1 MDVFTLYVGQ
11 GDLSAVRCMNEAI
24 VVDSYMADS
33 DCVSKEQ
40 IEESLNSYLAKCV
53 VRGLV
58 LTGFDNDHACP
69 PGVESI
75 LTNHEPDWV
84 MYPKYFKDTDST
96 KQVFQIISR
105 EEKRRANTARPLRRV
120 SVRVDKVDSR
130 RLEGLTSN
138 FELELFSPHM
148 DDMDSSNN
156 CSIVLKVAGQSST
169 GFSYLV
175 TGDTEKERW
184 ENINRYFGD
193 SLRSDVLSAPHH
205 GSITGVHAPSLLRIS
220 PNTVLISAGVDN
232 QYGHPDPEAVA
243 AYQRVAEHVFS
254 TNVDGGVCL
263 FTRRKDATF
272 ETRLVRHFDAA
283 DSRG

>member
-1 MDVFTLYVGQ
+1 MDIFTLYVGQ

-24 VVDSYMADS
+24 VIDSYMADS
-33 DCVSKEQ
+33 DHVSKEQ
-40 IEESLNSYLAKCV
+40 IEASLNSYLAKCV

-69 PGVESI
+69 AGVDSI

-84 MYPKYFKDTDST
+84 MYPKYYKDTDST
-96 KQVFQIISR
+96 REVFKIIAR

-120 SVRVDKVDSR
+120 SVRVDKADTR
-130 RLEGLTSN
+130 RLEGLTVN
-138 FELELFSPHM
+138 FSLELFSPHM

-156 CSIVLKVAGQSST
+156 CSIVLKATGETQS
-169 GFSYLV
+169 GFSYLI

-193 SLRSDVLSAPHH
+193 SLRSEVLSAPHH
-205 GSITGVHAPSLLRIS
+205 GSITGVHPASLLNIS

-243 AYQRVAEHVFS
+243 AYQRVAEHVFA
-254 TNVDGGVCL
+254 TNVDGGTCL
-263 FTRRKDATF
+263 FTCRKAGGF
-272 ETRLVRHFDAA
+272 ETHLVRHPETA
-283 DSRG
+283 DSRR